1 MGDHWTSQGLQILSL
16 TPRKRKKILWQK
28 HGKLE
33 DEKYLKE
40 KNTKKIYIPIPRNT
54 TKTMNKNTMKNK
66 RMGGTDTQTNS
77 ATSRLTGMALGLYQW
92 ILAGTELKV
101 FFVSTL

>member
-40 KNTKKIYIPIPRNT
+40 KNTKKYIY
-54 TKTMNKNTMKNK
+54 
-66 RMGGTDTQTNS
+66 
-77 ATSRLTGMALGLYQW
+77 LYQETLQKLW
-92 ILAGTELKV
+92 IKTQWKIREWVGQTHRQTVRLLD
-101 FFVSTL
+101 